1 MSEIDLLPEDLR
13 RQSLSSNEI
22 VLPYADALQ
31 ALEILEEAHWAV
43 LGWEPWL
50 KWPNGSHLHPLLGA
64 SLDREEGEDWES
76 YVQRSVRHYGQVLK
90 EAQSHWD
97 HGAFPH
103 HDPSLTLYFC
113 LTTTNQEGWGEL
125 QSRHQ

>member
-1 MSEIDLLPEDLR
+1 VRSACIITSCKVLGVHAPAR
-13 RQSLSSNEI
+13 RKEAFSK
-22 VLPYADALQ
+22 
-31 ALEILEEAHWAV
+31 EAHWAV

-76 YVQRSVRHYGQVLK
+76 YVQRSVRYYGQVLK

-103 HDPSLTLYFC
+103 HNPSLTLYFC